1 MIVDR
6 SLSAASPRLGAVGR
20 KLAPAMAL
28 AMLLAGCGGG
38 LFDSGSS
45 PAAPAGGS
53 TLGNMLRFG
62 SATAPAPVYV
72 EDIDPDELVCPPV
85 SIVPGGAAVRIGGG
99 SSESVRSQITITDVA
114 RECAR
119 APGGGVTMRVGAEG
133 RVLVGPAGSAGTL
146 GSNLRIEVRR
156 GDQVVL
162 ARNVRVGATVPSG
175 QAQAG
180 WTHIEPNIVIPAAT
194 LQASGDTDVFISLGG
209 AATSARRR

>member
-1 MIVDR
+1 
-6 SLSAASPRLGAVGR
+6 
-20 KLAPAMAL
+20 MAL

-209 AATSARRR
+209 AATTARRR